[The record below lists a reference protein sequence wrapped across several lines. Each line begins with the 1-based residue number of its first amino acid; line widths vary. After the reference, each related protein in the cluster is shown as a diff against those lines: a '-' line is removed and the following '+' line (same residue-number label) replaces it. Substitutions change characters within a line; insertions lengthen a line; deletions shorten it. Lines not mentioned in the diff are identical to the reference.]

1 MRRLPGDPGPLRRV
15 RYTLGFRLP
24 RENLEW
30 VRHDLT
36 DAGWRTR
43 LVVRHIVLMIPI
55 SLALT
60 LLPGPWGLRLLVAL
74 LAFLGGSFTAVI
86 SADDLRR
93 SRLHRHGLEV
103 PPGQRR

>member
-1 MRRLPGDPGPLRRV
+1 M

-24 RENLEW
+24 RENLDW

-43 LVVRHIVLMIPI
+43 LVVRHIALMIPV
-55 SLALT
+55 SLALA
-60 LLPGPWGLRLLVAL
+60 LLPGPWWVRLMVAL
-74 LAFLGGSFTAVI
+74 LAFMASTLTVAV